1 VTAKRSDLADLPDW
15 PRLLSREQAAAYC
28 GVSGA
33 RLDRLLPGLPAVPAE
48 IGRVLFDRRLID
60 KRLDA
65 LSGLDVTNGEADDF
79 LGSINWD
86 ASP

>member
-1 VTAKRSDLADLPDW
+1 MTAKRSDLADLPDW

-33 RLDRLLPGLPAVPAE
+33 RLDRLLPGLPAVQAE
-48 IGRVLFDRRLID
+48 IGRVLFDRKLID

-65 LSGLDVTNGEADDF
+65 MSGLDLTGDQPDDF
-79 LGSINWD
+79 LGSLNWD
-86 ASP
+86 VSP